1 MSADEIRRELAS
13 ARVEARRLAVE
24 QQAWRAHVFQ
34 LVERAR
40 ESGMSVDEIVEALG
54 LSGKWAE
61 HLRAREQRRMQ
72 FRSRPQ
78 FFYGG
83 PAGF

>member
-24 QQAWRAHVFQ
+24 QQAWRTYVFE

-40 ESGMSVDEIVEALG
+40 GSGMSVDEIVEALG

-61 HLRAREQRRMQ
+61 HLRRREARRMQ
-72 FRSRPQ
+72 LGTPK
-78 FFYGG
+78 FFFGG
-83 PAGF
+83 PEL